1 MRRKNFLKRGLST
14 VLPHNFSDRI
24 LKQYRQ
30 ILNGNEDLAKALT
43 AADNATLHSV
53 SGVVISNERDIRTGK
68 LLPFRGTRKEKRKFR
83 KVWRKGFKSFL
94 DVETTTLYFN
104 VIDRLRFSNS
114 KANCVALTKRHKKKC
129 LKRFSRQGHA
139 IWLLSSAKNKGSFTD
154 KLQNYAVVNSKKLAS
169 RRGRTMIARLKN
181 AIKMK
186 RFLAKIVALNENQG
200 SAVINMLKSK
210 ESWLQSGYRL
220 HKDLKRSDSNRKERS
235 EQFKKILSHKPFMLL
250 AKETKD

>member
-129 LKRFSRQGHA
+129 LNVLADRVTLSGCF
-139 IWLLSSAKNKGSFTD
+139 LLLRTRVLSQKSWKTMLLLTAKNS
-154 KLQNYAVVNSKKLAS
+154 
-169 RRGRTMIARLKN
+169 I
-181 AIKMK
+181 
-186 RFLAKIVALNENQG
+186 QG
-200 SAVINMLKSK
+200 VEEL
-210 ESWLQSGYRL
+210 
-220 HKDLKRSDSNRKERS
+220 
-235 EQFKKILSHKPFMLL
+235 
-250 AKETKD
+250 